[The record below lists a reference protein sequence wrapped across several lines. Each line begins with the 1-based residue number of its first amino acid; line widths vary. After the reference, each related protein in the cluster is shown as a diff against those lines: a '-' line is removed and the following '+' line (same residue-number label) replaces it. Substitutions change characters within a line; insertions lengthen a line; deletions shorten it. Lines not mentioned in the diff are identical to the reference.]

1 MTLEDWEASPSVVLA
16 QGQVLTVLKAIAD
29 GWAAATENDMLK
41 ASLGE
46 RELTR
51 WLIVGMRRTM
61 RDLGVTVARGTE
73 TPEGNVPDICISF
86 QTLREEEDEHEPH
99 AVVECKRVAGSDSTL
114 CARYVRQGLIRF
126 KERKYG
132 KRRAHGFMVGYLLSG
147 SGDEAVRRINVFLA
161 RHWSEVDWLWKTEL
175 PTSLSMWRSRHSRP
189 AEQPIEVMHQFLAF
203 RQAHSRNRTA

>member
-1 MTLEDWEASPSVVLA
+1 MTLEYWEASPSVVLA

-99 AVVECKRVAGSDSTL
+99 AVVECKRVSGSDSTL
-114 CARYVRQGLIRF
+114 CARYVRKGLIRF
-126 KERKYG
+126 KERK
-132 KRRAHGFMVGYLLSG
+132 
-147 SGDEAVRRINVFLA
+147 
-161 RHWSEVDWLWKTEL
+161 
-175 PTSLSMWRSRHSRP
+175 
-189 AEQPIEVMHQFLAF
+189 
-203 RQAHSRNRTA
+203 